1 MFIRKKKNKNGTISI
16 VIIDKSN
23 GRYKVIKNFGVC
35 ISKEEQEQKYQEA
48 SYWINLHL
56 SKIEIDFEQ
65 TDNLFRQIINNIQS
79 LKREGINLVVGKLF
93 DDIGF
98 SVIKDEI
105 FKQLVL
111 YRLVYPTSK
120 LKTTEYLY
128 RYHQLNWDE
137 NKVYRYLDKLYNT
150 QKELVQQISYQHTV
164 KILGT
169 QPQVIFYDVTTVYF
183 EVEQEDELRQTGFSK
198 EGKHQ
203 NPQII
208 LGLLVS
214 KGGYPLAYDIFDG
227 KKFEGHTL
235 LPIIN
240 SFKEKYQL
248 EQLVVIADAGLLS
261 NENIKLLIKNKYTFI
276 LGARIKNESKQMQK
290 RILSATYKNGSSKLF
305 DRNDNTRLIVSYSDS
320 RASKDAQNRERG
332 LKRLEKQIKQGKLT
346 KRNINNKGYN
356 KYLKLAGDIHI
367 SIDYEKYTSDA
378 YWDGLKGYI
387 TNSELSSNEII
398 ENYHQLWQIEKAF
411 RVSKTDLKVRP
422 IYHRLPRRIEAHIC
436 LTFVAYKV
444 YKELE
449 RHLQILKAPI
459 KAKKAIEI
467 AESIFQI
474 TVQLP
479 QSKQIIKHNLIL
491 NEEQKLLQSIFKF

>member
-1 MFIRKKKNKNGTISI
+1 
-16 VIIDKSN
+16 
-23 GRYKVIKNFGVC
+23 
-35 ISKEEQEQKYQEA
+35 
-48 SYWINLHL
+48 
-56 SKIEIDFEQ
+56 
-65 TDNLFRQIINNIQS
+65 
-79 LKREGINLVVGKLF
+79 
-93 DDIGF
+93 
-98 SVIKDEI
+98 
-105 FKQLVL
+105 
-111 YRLVYPTSK
+111 
-120 LKTTEYLY
+120 
-128 RYHQLNWDE
+128 
-137 NKVYRYLDKLYNT
+137 
-150 QKELVQQISYQHTV
+150 
-164 KILGT
+164 
-169 QPQVIFYDVTTVYF
+169 
-183 EVEQEDELRQTGFSK
+183 
-198 EGKHQ
+198 
-203 NPQII
+203 
-208 LGLLVS
+208 LVS

-320 RASKDAQNRERG
+320 RAAKDAQNRERG

>member
-1 MFIRKKKNKNGTISI
+1 M
-16 VIIDKSN
+16 
-23 GRYKVIKNFGVC
+23 
-35 ISKEEQEQKYQEA
+35 
-48 SYWINLHL
+48 
-56 SKIEIDFEQ
+56 
-65 TDNLFRQIINNIQS
+65 
-79 LKREGINLVVGKLF
+79 
-93 DDIGF
+93 
-98 SVIKDEI
+98 
-105 FKQLVL
+105 
-111 YRLVYPTSK
+111 
-120 LKTTEYLY
+120 
-128 RYHQLNWDE
+128 
-137 NKVYRYLDKLYNT
+137 
-150 QKELVQQISYQHTV
+150 
-164 KILGT
+164 
-169 QPQVIFYDVTTVYF
+169 
-183 EVEQEDELRQTGFSK
+183 
-198 EGKHQ
+198 
-203 NPQII
+203 
-208 LGLLVS
+208 VS

-320 RASKDAQNRERG
+320 RAAKDAQNRERG